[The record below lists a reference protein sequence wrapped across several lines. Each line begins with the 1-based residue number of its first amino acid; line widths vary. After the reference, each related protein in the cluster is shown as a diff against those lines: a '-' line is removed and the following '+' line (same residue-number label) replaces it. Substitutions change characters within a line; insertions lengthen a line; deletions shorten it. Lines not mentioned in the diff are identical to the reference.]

1 MLVPHLSLRYE
12 VKIRTYGALSTTIRK
27 RFGWIPED
35 HGESSAPD
43 GITVEEENEES
54 EFVRVRKRNWARL
67 IARVWKDDPE
77 VCPEC
82 GSKLEVLAAISS
94 PAPDD
99 VIEKILRGRR
109 QWAPPCERERPPR
122 GQPRQLEIF

>member
-1 MLVPHLSLRYE
+1 MSSRSLS
-12 VKIRTYGALSTTIRK
+12 VVGPSQ
-27 RFGWIPED
+27 
-35 HGESSAPD
+35 SSAPD
-43 GITVEEENEES
+43 DITLDEEDEES

-99 VIEKILRGRR
+99 VIEKILRCRR